1 MTTTANPPQ
10 NVVNRG
16 MTITADPQSQ
26 FGMGATYPIGH
37 QQVHQAMPYPDSQ
50 QTTQAMPQQ
59 TNQVMQAYPPL
70 WNMFSMPPPPLPPTH
85 QVTANQ
91 ANDGTYVQKQG
102 MSSRGDER
110 KGKDWHHQT
119 RRRDEDHE
127 DDTYDDYDQYEDE
140 YNDDRHGRRR
150 SWRRRNDSFD
160 QPRRRRNQSQRGWDA
175 EDQSFNKLIPRP
187 KRYDG
192 TTNFGSYEVQFKI
205 YAERASWT
213 SEAQL
218 NMFAILVDGKA
229 LDYFVTNKPKDGNY
243 SNIEEVFKKFR
254 ARFGRTEL
262 PQSLRNEFQQLR
274 QKSDE
279 SIDDW
284 ADRVQAMGAD
294 AFVGMAETFINE
306 ETVRRFCQGLH
317 DKEAATLVGSR
328 LPRTLSDAI
337 QAVKEYACNQKAVYG
352 ATKKVR
358 TVSFENSEPVI
369 RKVEREEVQE
379 MVKKEI
385 ADFKKIFTDF
395 AKQFSSTSTSSN
407 RNTFRSPPRPST
419 PDRRQNS
426 PQRVPSSPKV
436 VCFTCRKEGHFSK
449 DCKLSPRRP
458 LICYKCQKEGHVIRD
473 CPDKKQSPTSTSSSL
488 NSPRSK

>member
-1 MTTTANPPQ
+1 
-10 NVVNRG
+10 
-16 MTITADPQSQ
+16 
-26 FGMGATYPIGH
+26 
-37 QQVHQAMPYPDSQ
+37 
-50 QTTQAMPQQ
+50 
-59 TNQVMQAYPPL
+59 
-70 WNMFSMPPPPLPPTH
+70 
-85 QVTANQ
+85 
-91 ANDGTYVQKQG
+91 
-102 MSSRGDER
+102 
-110 KGKDWHHQT
+110 
-119 RRRDEDHE
+119 
-127 DDTYDDYDQYEDE
+127 
-140 YNDDRHGRRR
+140 
-150 SWRRRNDSFD
+150 
-160 QPRRRRNQSQRGWDA
+160 
-175 EDQSFNKLIPRP
+175 
-187 KRYDG
+187 
-192 TTNFGSYEVQFKI
+192 
-205 YAERASWT
+205 
-213 SEAQL
+213 
-218 NMFAILVDGKA
+218 MFAILVDGKA

-243 SNIEEVFKKFR
+243 SNIEVFKKFR
-254 ARFGRTEL
+254 ARFGLTEL

-337 QAVKEYACNQKAVYG
+337 QAVKEYACNLKAVYG
-352 ATKKVR
+352 AAKKVR
-358 TVSFENSEPVI
+358 TVSFENTEPVI

-395 AKQFSSTSTSSN
+395 AKQFFSTSTSSN

-449 DCKLSPRRP
+449 DCKLISDLLQMPERGS
-458 LICYKCQKEGHVIRD
+458 C
-473 CPDKKQSPTSTSSSL
+473 DKGLS
-488 NSPRSK
+488 